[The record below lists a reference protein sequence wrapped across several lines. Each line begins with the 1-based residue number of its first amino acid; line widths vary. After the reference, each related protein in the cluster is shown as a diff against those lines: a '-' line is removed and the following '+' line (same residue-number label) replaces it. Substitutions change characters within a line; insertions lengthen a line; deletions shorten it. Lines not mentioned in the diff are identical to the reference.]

1 MRVDSKEDR
10 SPVLTE
16 EMNKVMV
23 RRFLEAH
30 AEGDLDT
37 LEEMLAPDFVDHNL
51 MPSQQP
57 GREGYLRSF
66 TEFHA
71 ALAQLQSELGVED
84 IHLRGF
90 GLPRISLLL
99 RPWVNEGKKKGRS
112 PVEVGTSA
120 KTHLGELHP
129 LAVISHYVIAVY
141 CCEIP
146 ASSTTDHVACGRT
159 VEGRGDDE
167 VVTVPAVKDVHSG
180 VAAVVQ

>member
-1 MRVDSKEDR
+1 LAS
-10 SPVLTE
+10 L
-16 EMNKVMV
+16 
-23 RRFLEAH
+23 
-30 AEGDLDT
+30 
-37 LEEMLAPDFVDHNL
+37 EMLAPDFVDHNL

-99 RPWVNEGKKKGRS
+99 RPWGNEGKKKGRS

-146 ASSTTDHVACGRT
+146 ASSTTDHVACGPT

-180 VAAVVQ
+180 VAAVVQQVAAWFTRYDVGTRAAEQVADRW